1 MRASDF
7 TKEYYTLILN
17 GKPKVTKKDFEALA
31 RLAREYKKQFPDDKV
46 EVKSSQELGEGE
58 VIPANFV
65 GKHLTKIIPTKAD
78 LLYDLVKKK
87 LSNLSKSKV
96 PDKNKLMMEVSYIIS
111 ELLHDNPKLE
121 PNLNDLGLLSLGKK
135 TMYDIAKVYID
146 RMRNDGTLEILGY
159 ELNELEE
166 TSSTGMGGGSA
177 GIGGGGMPGGTYEEE
192 YGPFKTKG
200 KFKRT
205 TAMTTE

>member
-7 TKEYYTLILN
+7 TKEYYTLIVN
-17 GKPKVTKKDFEALA
+17 GRPKVTKKDFEALV
-31 RLAREYKKQFPDDKV
+31 RLARDYKKKFPNDEV
-46 EVKSSQELGEGE
+46 EVKSSHELDEGKI
-58 VIPANFV
+58 IPANFV
-65 GKHLTKIIPTKAD
+65 GGHLIKMIPTKAD

-87 LSNLSKSKV
+87 LIKLPKAPNES
-96 PDKNKLMMEVSYIIS
+96 KLMTEIAYIVS
-111 ELLHDNPKLE
+111 ELMHDNPKLE
-121 PNLNDLGLLSLGKK
+121 PNLKDLGLLGIGKK

-159 ELNELEE
+159 ESNELEE
-166 TSSTGMGGGSA
+166 TNSTGMGGGSA
-177 GIGGGGMPGGTYEEE
+177 GVGGGGMPGGTYEEE

-205 TAMTTE
+205 TAMTY